1 MAASDA
7 EEDTVRGELI
17 DAGHPKIDR
26 DFRDLIRRMGQ
37 ENPLWGAPRIHG
49 ELLMLGIEV
58 A

>member
-17 DAGHPKIDR
+17 DAGRPKIDR

-37 ENPLWGAPRIHG
+37 ENLCG
-49 ELLMLGIEV
+49 ERRGYT
-58 A
+58 ASC